1 MTAVITLTNMHGLS
15 TSLQNRQ
22 QQQHQLHHHHHHHHY
37 NLTSSHHLLLT
48 PSNTKTTSL
57 NLQQTSIALGG
68 KQQPQPLYGSM
79 RQNNKTNN
87 SGSSSS
93 NRTYLPPLRL
103 EYQQPY
109 YMAEPCVTDSIVYA
123 DLALA
128 GNGRREPHLLSHYRA
143 PQNSTEYAILKF
155 HDVGQEIDVWKGWYR
170 HWYPFLFR
178 VLLNIQLEL
187 FTRSETDFSFIHTY
201 FDRFTSCKEEC
212 EF

>member
-1 MTAVITLTNMHGLS
+1 MHGLS

-57 NLQQTSIALGG
+57 NLQQTSLALGG
-68 KQQPQPLYGSM
+68 KQQPQPLCGST
-79 RQNNKTNN
+79 RQNSKTHNRG
-87 SGSSSS
+87 SSSSS
-93 NRTYLPPLRL
+93 NRTYLPPMHM

-109 YMAEPCVTDSIVYA
+109 YASEPYVTDSIVYA

-155 HDVGQEIDVWKGWYR
+155 HDVGQEIDV
-170 HWYPFLFR
+170 
-178 VLLNIQLEL
+178 
-187 FTRSETDFSFIHTY
+187 
-201 FDRFTSCKEEC
+201 
-212 EF
+212 